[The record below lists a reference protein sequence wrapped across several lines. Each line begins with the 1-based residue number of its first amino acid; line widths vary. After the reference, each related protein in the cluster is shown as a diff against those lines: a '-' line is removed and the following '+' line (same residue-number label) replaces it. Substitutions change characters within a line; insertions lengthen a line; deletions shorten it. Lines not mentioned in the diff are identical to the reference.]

1 MTQKMMLHRRL
12 SGILIGLA
20 MVTVA
25 FGQGAFSFK
34 INEVVVSN
42 TGGLV
47 DEYGGRSGWIEIVN
61 TSWGTND
68 IRNCY
73 LTTNREALDKGLS
86 VPERVK
92 LMSLIPKGD
101 GRTNLSA
108 RQRIVF
114 FADGRTNLGTLH
126 TDFVLK
132 DGEENFIAL
141 FDGNGRTL
149 LDSITVPPLAQNQ
162 SYARVYDSGR
172 ESYVWV
178 ALDADEVTPGAPN
191 VGQGKVQDKVAEFKE
206 KDPHGIAMS
215 IMAMGIVFG
224 CLFTLYVFFRLFGR
238 VVTVFSRMARVRAI
252 RALHEHADKAAVIAM
267 QGLETKGVD
276 MKVYVA
282 VIAMA
287 LRDYEEDVH
296 DVESNV
302 LTYHTEE
309 HSEWN
314 AKGHAMR
321 EWPE

>member
-1 MTQKMMLHRRL
+1 MTPYRRIAGAL
-12 SGILIGLA
+12 AGIA
-20 MVTVA
+20 A
-25 FGQGAFSFK
+25 AAAACGQGAFSFK

-47 DEYGGRSGWIEIVN
+47 NEYGEHTGWIEIVN

-68 IRNCY
+68 IRSCY
-73 LTTNREALDKGLS
+73 LTTNREALDESLS
-86 VPERVK
+86 VPERAG
-92 LMSLIPKGD
+92 LMSPVAKGD
-101 GRTNLSA
+101 ARTSLTA

-126 TDFVLK
+126 TNFTLT
-132 DGEENFIAL
+132 DGKENFIAL

-149 LDSITVPPLAQNQ
+149 IDSVTVPPLAENQ
-162 SYARVYDSGR
+162 SYARVYDS
-172 ESYVWV
+172 ESDSYTWTV
-178 ALDADEVTPGAPN
+178 LDAGEATPGAPN
-191 VGQGKVQDKVAEFKE
+191 VGQGKAEDKIAEFKE

-215 IMAMGIVFG
+215 VMAMGVVFG
-224 CLFTLYVFFRLFGR
+224 CLLALYVFFLLFGHL
-238 VVTVFSRMARVRAI
+238 VAFFSKMARVRAI
-252 RALHEHADKAAVIAM
+252 RVLHEHADKAAVMAR

-276 MKVYVA
+276 MKVYMA

-309 HSEWN
+309 HSEWS
-314 AKGHAMR
+314 AKGHSMR
-321 EWPE
+321 EWRE